1 MNQAKVL
8 GFCSMLLLFEGA
20 FVSNAEAGPLLDWLT
35 GKNRKQA
42 NAQVAYMP
50 GTQCESCTVTCQ
62 RQVVN
67 YVPQTSYRTNWVQ
80 VPVTS
85 YKPVATTDPCSGCT
99 VTCMRPC
106 TTYRWQAQRIP
117 YTSYRP
123 VYSTVTV
130 QRPLNAMLPG
140 AMGMPATPGCS
151 TCGVPAA
158 PTTVPT
164 AGVLTP
170 GGSYLNTPTP
180 AASAYPSTTYPG
192 TASPG
197 VATPGISVPST
208 GGNNFNSSIPANNP
222 PSLPSTNLQGNTT
235 LRIPPAPT
243 YDKSILSQPGATPS
257 GSTPAT
263 VPPAQPSVNSP
274 ITSGSSSA
282 SPTPAG
288 PGIQPINDPAPNLRL
303 QPPSTPAPALLPPHD
318 QTAQAPV
325 RGQWDYNPI
334 RMAHYQQEVSVAQPM
349 AVPVQ
354 VEAPAP
360 AVQHGWKSLNRN

>member
-1 MNQAKVL
+1 MNQAKVF
-8 GFCSMLLLFEGA
+8 GFCAMLLLFEGVV
-20 FVSNAEAGPLLDWLT
+20 VSNAEAGPLLDWLT

-42 NAQVAYMP
+42 DPQVAYMP

-106 TTYRWQAQRIP
+106 TTYRWQAQRVP

-130 QRPLNAMLPG
+130 QRPLNAMLSG
-140 AMGMPATPGCS
+140 TTGMPATAGCA

-158 PTTVPT
+158 PTAAPT

-170 GGSYLNTPTP
+170 GGSYLNTPAP
-180 AASAYPSTTYPG
+180 AAYPGTTYP
-192 TASPG
+192 TATYPGASSPG
-197 VATPGISVPST
+197 VGVPST
-208 GGNNFNSSIPANNP
+208 GGSPFNASIPANNP

-243 YDKSILSQPGATPS
+243 YDKSILTKPEATPS
-257 GSTPAT
+257 GDRLTP
-263 VPPAQPSVNSP
+263 VPQAQPGVNSP

-282 SPTPAG
+282 SPIPAG

-303 QPPSTPAPALLPPHD
+303 QPPATPAPALLPPHD

-325 RGQWDYNPI
+325 RGHWDYNPI
-334 RMAHYQQEVSVAQPM
+334 RLAHYEQ
-349 AVPVQ
+349 AVPVARPMPVPAQ
-354 VEAPAP
+354 TVTPAP
-360 AVQHGWKSLNRN
+360 AVQHGWKSLN

>member
-8 GFCSMLLLFEGA
+8 GFCSMLLLFEGV
-20 FVSNAEAGPLLDWLT
+20 FVSNADAGPLLDWLT

-42 NAQVAYMP
+42 DPQVAYMP

-85 YKPVATTDPCSGCT
+85 YKPVSTTDPCSGCT

-106 TTYRWQAQRIP
+106 TTYRWQAQRVP

-130 QRPLNAMLPG
+130 QRPLNAMVPG
-140 AMGMPATPGCS
+140 MVGMPATAGCS
-151 TCGVPAA
+151 TCGVPA
-158 PTTVPT
+158 TQGTVPT

-170 GGSYLNTPTP
+170 GGSYLNSPTP
-180 AASAYPSTTYPG
+180 VASAYPATTYPG
-192 TASPG
+192 ASNPG
-197 VATPGISVPST
+197 VAVPST

-243 YDKSILSQPGATPS
+243 YDKSILSQPEAATSNGNTAP
-257 GSTPAT
+257 
-263 VPPAQPSVNSP
+263 VPQAQPGVNSP

-282 SPTPAG
+282 SPIPAG
-288 PGIQPINDPAPNLRL
+288 PGIQPINDPAPSLRL
-303 QPPSTPAPALLPPHD
+303 QPPATPAPALLPAHD

-325 RGQWDYNPI
+325 RGHWDYNPI
-334 RMAHYQQEVSVAQPM
+334 RMAHYEQEVPVARPLP
-349 AVPVQ
+349 AAAQ
-354 VEAPAP
+354 VAAPAP